1 MLEHGSGGALFR
13 VGGFHPETVRYIL
26 GTGPGKRASLGH
38 FSTLRSLR
46 VGLLSRL
53 SRLVGPKVLDPACG
67 AGGFL
72 LSARGHFVD
81 PELYCWEARG
91 GPGGG
96 GIA

>member
-1 MLEHGSGGALFR
+1 LFR

-26 GTGPGKRASLGH
+26 SIGPGERASLGH

-53 SRLVGPKVLDPACG
+53 VEPRVLDPACS

-72 LSARGHFVD
+72 LLARERFVD
-81 PELYCWEARG
+81 PELYCCEACG
-91 GPGGG
+91 GLGGG